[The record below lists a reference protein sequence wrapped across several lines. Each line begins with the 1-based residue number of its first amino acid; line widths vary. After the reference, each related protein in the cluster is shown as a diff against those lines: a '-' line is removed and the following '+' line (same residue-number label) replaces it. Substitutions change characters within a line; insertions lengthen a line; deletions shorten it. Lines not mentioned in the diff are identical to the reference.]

1 MDSKRNL
8 PLLSPPTVDIF
19 EVAMKNFLKKLRDDR
34 SGLALVEFAVSLP
47 VFVGLTVGGFET
59 AHFSYV
65 HMRLNQLTIDT
76 ADGAARMGE
85 GEILASKKIDEAQIN
100 DVFAGTIRQ
109 GESILL
115 GGEHE
120 YVDPGTGDVELRGNA
135 LIILSSVEPRAN
147 FNPAN
152 PKYRI
157 RWQRCIGTADYFE
170 PQFGTTTDSQN
181 IDGIGPAGR
190 QAVPPDDGALMFVE
204 THYFFRPLILNGFGT
219 LGETS
224 ITKTASM
231 VVRDVRDYAGGNN
244 GVYPKTGV
252 TASACNF
259 T

>member
-1 MDSKRNL
+1 MLK
-8 PLLSPPTVDIF
+8 
-19 EVAMKNFLKKLRDDR
+19 FLKRLRNDN
-34 SGLALVEFAVSLP
+34 SGLALVEFAVALP
-47 VFVGLTVGGFET
+47 VFMGMTIGGFET
-59 AHFSYV
+59 SHYAYV

-85 GEILASKKIDEAQIN
+85 GEVLAEKTIDEVQIN

-120 YVDPGTGDVELRGNA
+120 YTDPGSGDVELRGNA
-135 LIILSSVEPRAN
+135 LIILSSVEPVED
-147 FNPAN
+147 FDEDD

-170 PQFGTTTDSQN
+170 PEYGTVEESDE

-190 QAVPPDDGALMFVE
+190 QAVPPSEGALMFVE
-204 THYFFRPLILNGFGT
+204 THYYFRPLILNGFAQ
-219 LGETS
+219 LGEQS

-231 VVRDVRDYAGGNN
+231 VVRDVRDYTGGEE
-244 GVYPKTGV
+244 GVYQIDGV
-252 TASACNF
+252 AKSSCAFEAT
-259 T
+259 